1 MKKTL
6 LSVVAMLAASGA
18 VMAQNGVTEVP
29 DAEGFQYMCTVLSP
43 NGRYLGGSSSGIPG
57 GFIYDTQ
64 SKKVVDYTAP
74 DEYTDVQLKSIND
87 EGVAV
92 GWNGPAA
99 IFKFATAD
107 YTTYGQD
114 GQYLFQ
120 GISPDGTLI
129 AGARYDNEDSP
140 EGQPCLFKDGKPVD
154 LPQPSNKFLGA
165 NSYGAAALSVS
176 NDSIISGYWVDDMG
190 TRPALLWAPGREA
203 DTYMAY
209 PFSRPYFAA
218 TMEST
223 NPYTIFSCDQTV
235 MSPNGKYIVVN
246 FEKYVGEWDPVLGI
260 ARYDTTNDSLEI
272 FTCNPEDEMF
282 AEVGTDIMGCAVSDE
297 GTIVGIYGG
306 MYGPRCGFM
315 WKKGDDKIKSLA
327 AEFPKATLLA
337 DYDAGGFNTP
347 AGISADGRYIAGFAY
362 KEGETED
369 DGGYVS
375 WVFDTQ
381 YDDASGVESAP
392 AADAKKVV
400 ARFTADGKR
409 LKADA
414 KARGFNMMLMKNG
427 KTIKSFNK

>member
-6 LSVVAMLAASGA
+6 LSVVAMLATSGA

-29 DAEGFQYMCTVLSP
+29 DAEGHQYMCTAISP
-43 NGRYLGGSSSGIPG
+43 NGRYLGGSNSDQMG

-64 SKKVVDYTAP
+64 SKKVVDFSAP
-74 DEYTDVQLKSIND
+74 DTDTDLQIKSISN

-99 IFKFATAD
+99 IFNFANANC
-107 YTTYGQD
+107 TTYGED
-114 GQYLFQ
+114 GQYLFM
-120 GISPDGTLI
+120 GISPDGKLI

-165 NSYGAAALSVS
+165 SSTGAAALSVS
-176 NDSIISGYWVDDMG
+176 NDSIISGLWVDNMA

-203 DTYMAY
+203 DTYMVY
-209 PFSRPYFAA
+209 PFSRPYFAVD
-218 TMEST
+218 MEST
-223 NPYTIFSCDQTV
+223 KPYATFSCDQTV

-246 FEKYVGEWDPVLGI
+246 VEKYTGEWESSLGV
-260 ARYDTTNDSLEI
+260 ARYNTANDSLEI
-272 FTCNPEDEMF
+272 FTCDPEDEMF
-282 AEVGTDIMGCAVSDE
+282 AEVGAEIMGCAVSDD
-297 GTIVGIYGG
+297 GTIVGFYGG

-381 YDDASGVESAP
+381 YDNASGVESAP
-392 AADAKKVV
+392 AAEAKKVV